1 MPTLEFKPMGTTK
14 EAGPALGITDGLN
27 MAKLAEKMSSIDDI
41 VWTCPRSPAPP
52 QLLGKAGD
60 ALWAETYDLVKLRVQ
75 RGLEIQKEQMGRM
88 AKVVPSPLEM
98 CCPCCLCCKMCCGG
112 GAGAMKE
119 QMAKSQTDA
128 ASEQKLWLVL
138 VQDQQTKYSPLGI
151 HVALLQ
157 ETHLTGGGNTR
168 VRETIV
174 TVGLKFESSESFGG
188 APPATAVIVGAVANP
203 IAEKIERPAEAEES
217 ALDKL
222 AKLAKLKDAGVISQE
237 EFDEKKEKLMQEI

>member
-1 MPTLEFKPMGTTK
+1 
-14 EAGPALGITDGLN
+14 
-27 MAKLAEKMSSIDDI
+27 MSSIDDI

-75 RGLEIQKEQMGRM
+75 RGLEIQKEQMDRNANFM
-88 AKVVPSPLEM
+88 PTN
-98 CCPCCLCCKMCCGG
+98 PCCLCPCCMCWKMCCGG
-112 GAGAMKE
+112 GAAAMTE

-157 ETHLTGGGNTR
+157 ETHMTGGGNTR
-168 VRETIV
+168 VQETIL
-174 TVGLKFESSESFGG
+174 TVGLKFESSESVGG
-188 APPATAVIVGAVANP
+188 APPATAVIVGGFAAP
-203 IAEKIERPAEAEES
+203 IAETMERPAAES

-237 EFDEKKEKLMQEI
+237 EFDEKKEKLMKEI